1 MYNLISNIK
10 FAVKYS
16 RTKSSATWSLERFVD
31 ETADSMRFYRR
42 LWHKAEAWNE
52 EDRERIIRHLENK
65 DLHRQTAI
73 EGLISM

>member
-1 MYNLISNIK
+1 MPSLISNIK

-16 RTKSSATWSLERFVD
+16 HTKSAASWSLERFVD

-42 LWHKAEAWNE
+42 LWQKAEAWNE

-65 DLHRQTAI
+65 NLYRQTAI
-73 EGLISM
+73 QGLISM